1 MRTRR
6 AILVAVLL
14 LAGGCQLARMQVSTP
29 LDAVPPV
36 PVDGPLARKWS
47 DPISFGSWHTT
58 RVDDGDTEWHPG
70 PSAGAHQ
77 RSVQKVSLER
87 VYKLVLATAGAEI
100 RAACFVRLDAVTYG
114 NTSFDVGALHGDP
127 ALQCTYDGATT
138 GSMDLFEV
146 LAPGGDAQSG
156 NLDFGSVHWHIQSV
170 DRIAGSRSPGAI
182 VGYEIRDDE
191 AVIGAVQTINRP
203 QVWIMPSLSPL
214 DRDLV
219 AAAVATLLLYRPLQ
233 SELEAEQ
240 SR

>member
-1 MRTRR
+1 MP
-6 AILVAVLL
+6 
-14 LAGGCQLARMQVSTP
+14 C
-29 LDAVPPV
+29 
-36 PVDGPLARKWS
+36 
-47 DPISFGSWHTT
+47 
-58 RVDDGDTEWHPG
+58 
-70 PSAGAHQ
+70 Q

-87 VYKLVLATAGAEI
+87 VYNLVLATAGADI
-100 RAACFVRLDAVTYG
+100 RAACFVRLDAMTYG
-114 NTSFDVGALHGDP
+114 NTSFDVGAVHGDP

-156 NLDFGSVHWHIQSV
+156 NLDFGNVHWHIQSV
-170 DRIAGSRSPGAI
+170 DRIVGSRNPGAI

-191 AVIGAVQTINRP
+191 AVIGAVQTINGP
-203 QVWIMPSLSPL
+203 QVWIMPSLLPL
-214 DRDLV
+214 DRDRV